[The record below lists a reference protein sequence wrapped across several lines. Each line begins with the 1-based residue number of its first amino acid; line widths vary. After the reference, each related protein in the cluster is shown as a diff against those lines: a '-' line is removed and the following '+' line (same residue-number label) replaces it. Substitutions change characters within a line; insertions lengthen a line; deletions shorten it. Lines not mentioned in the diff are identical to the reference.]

1 MVVADLHVHT
11 TNSDG
16 QLTLPEV
23 PAAAREAGVEVVAIT
38 DHDRLHPALA
48 DPVETRDGVTLING
62 IELRVQAGENRVD
75 LLGYG
80 ARRTDALT
88 RVITRLQEN
97 RVGRARAMLDCLE
110 DEIGVRPAVTL
121 EPGVGRPHIARAIAE
136 SPASYTYDEAFEEL
150 IGYDCPCYVARDIP
164 SFEDGAAVL
173 REACGV
179 VSLAHPLRYPD
190 PAVALSLLPSL
201 DAVERHYPYDR
212 RVDETAVERARTEHG
227 VLATGGSDAH
237 DTTLGRAGL
246 GAEAHAQFR
255 DAL

>member
-23 PAAAREAGVEVVAIT
+23 PAAAREAGVEVVALT
-38 DHDRLHPALA
+38 DHDRLHPALPG
-48 DPVETRDGVTLING
+48 PVETRDGVTLIHG

-75 LLGYG
+75 LLGY
-80 ARRTDALT
+80 AAHRTDALT
-88 RVITRLQEN
+88 RLVAQLQDN
-97 RVGRARAMLDCLE
+97 RIERARTMLDCLE
-110 DEIGVRPAVTL
+110 AETGVRPAVPL

-136 SPASYTYDEAFEEL
+136 GPAPYTYEEAFEQL

-164 SFEDGAAVL
+164 SFDEGVAVL

-190 PAVALSLLPSL
+190 PAAALALLSRL
-201 DAVERHYPYDR
+201 DAVERQYPYDR
-212 RVDETAVERARTEHG
+212 RVDETVVERARIDHE

-246 GAEAHAQFR
+246 GPEAYAQFR